1 MPHSAAALAEA
12 LHLTLDVKHELADLG
27 GHLRLSLNNLPATS
41 LRVPTA
47 TMDHIPG
54 LDGLWWLQM
63 PCAHP
68 EGPECTR
75 MIVGGIIGAICAQ
88 AQVPHGV
95 RLHLLEGTLMWWQE
109 SQGRDVAGNRIYRRY
124 EKHDSWELVADEP
137 HGFVAVTDFIAY
149 NCFSPFFTD

>member
-1 MPHSAAALAEA
+1 MPLSAAVIAAA
-12 LHLTLDVKHELADLG
+12 LHLTLDAKHELADLG
-27 GHLRLSLNNLPATS
+27 GKLRLSLGNAPARA

-47 TMDHIPG
+47 TMDHVPG

-75 MIVGGIIGAICAQ
+75 LIVGGIVGAICPL

-95 RLHLLEGTLMWWQE
+95 RLHLLEGALMWWQE
-109 SQGRDVAGNRIYRRY
+109 SQGRDAEGERIYRRY

-137 HGFVAVTDFIAY
+137 HGFVAATDFIAY

>member
-12 LHLTLDVKHELADLG
+12 LHLTLAVKKELSDLG
-27 GHLRLSLNNLPATS
+27 GRLRLSLGAAPAVP

-47 TMDHIPG
+47 TMEHIPG
-54 LDGLWWLQM
+54 LDGLWWMQM

-75 MIVGGIIGAICAQ
+75 LIVGGIVGAICPL

-95 RLHLLEGTLMWWQE
+95 RLHLMEGALMWWQE
-109 SQGRDVAGNRIYRRY
+109 SQGRDNAGERIYRRY
-124 EKHDSWELVADEP
+124 EKHDNWELQENEA

-149 NCFSPFFTD
+149 NCFAPFFTD